1 MSVAGELVEFV
12 GLFKKHLNSVVK
24 AEFRW
29 VTAQEIDWDEKTMTA
44 NDSNGLPYYDV
55 MLGLGSNYIK
65 PKKGSDCLVSI
76 VEGQDAI
83 AFLLFADEVDQI
95 CFNGDIVF
103 NNGEKGIPKLKELED
118 NLKSLKDYVEAIN
131 TALPTAFAAIL
142 ASTSANGTLG
152 KESYVA
158 SMLGKEITLKDMEN
172 TKIKQ

>member
-118 NLKSLKDYVEAIN
+118 NLKSLKEYVEAIN
-131 TALPTAFAAIL
+131 TALPIAFKAVL

-152 KESYVA
+152 SESYSA
-158 SMLGKEITLKDMEN
+158 SMLGKVITLKDMEN